1 MDQEEVKV
9 RYFAVLL
16 MLVLFMTA
24 TNFAWSKTVAEYVA
38 EAEEFKNAG
47 QFDKAISTME
57 QAVEEYPESSDAYA
71 QLGIMLG
78 EKAQRMR
85 DYMALME
92 IADRIFSLWDKAL
105 VLDPNNFMARFYR
118 GAWAVN
124 MAKSMGQ
131 LEKGIGDLEIIA
143 QALEKSPDPSSTEQ
157 LMEAYQ
163 YLADGYQK
171 NGEYAEAKSVHEK
184 VIALVP
190 ETQYAEQ
197 AQQKIDKIEEFEKW
211 QEEYAQNVA
220 SDTPEIVSLKEK
232 VAKDPDNF
240 ELLLA
245 LGKAYYHVE
254 NYIQAEKMLK
264 RAVAIDQSSSEA
276 YKLLAYTQGAI
287 NEGGYDPRVYM
298 DTDFRTDLAFEAA
311 DALDKAVALATEDIE
326 LRLTRGVTS
335 VNMPFFVNR
344 IDQGI
349 EDLEMVSESD
359 VSDEMK
365 AEAIY
370 WLGYAHQKKA
380 TTYWIR
386 VVSKYSAT
394 DAAQDVFDRLRPP
407 VTHIDLSKYIVPIV
421 YVDFEL
427 SYRDELAPQTAVW
440 VENAEGEFVK
450 TLYVSG
456 FSGHAKEQQVNLPVW
471 AKSSEFEDVDAIT
484 GASIDLGHHIYIWDL
499 NDHTGKKVGSGEYKI
514 FVEVS
519 YWPSMQYQR
528 VEAPIVIGNG
538 ASRKVVEEGNI
549 IPYLEVRYLP

>member
-1 MDQEEVKV
+1 MV
-9 RYFAVLL
+9 
-16 MLVLFMTA
+16 VLFVTA
-24 TNFAWSKTVAEYVA
+24 NLGWCKTIEEYIGQ
-38 EAEEFKNAG
+38 AEELKNAG
-47 QFDKAISTME
+47 QFDEAISAME

-92 IADRIFSLWDKAL
+92 IATRIFSLWDKAL
-105 VLDPNNFMARFYR
+105 ELNPNNFMARFYR
-118 GAWAVN
+118 GAWSVN
-124 MAKSMGQ
+124 MPKSMGQ
-131 LEKGIGDLEIIA
+131 LEKGIGDLEITA
-143 QALEKSPDPSSTEQ
+143 QALVQSPDPSSKEQ
-157 LMEAYQ
+157 LVEAYQ

-171 NGEYAEAKSVHEK
+171 NGEYGKAKIANEK
-184 VIALVP
+184 IIALVP

-197 AQQKIDKIEEFEKW
+197 AQRRIDKIDGFEKW
-211 QEEYAQNVA
+211 QEEYAKNMV

-232 VAKDPDNF
+232 VAEEPDNF
-240 ELLLA
+240 DLLFA
-245 LGKAYYHVE
+245 LGKAYFDVE
-254 NYIQAEKMLK
+254 NYGEAEKVLK
-264 RAVAIDQSSSEA
+264 QAVEIDQSSSEA
-276 YKLLAYTQGAI
+276 YKLLAYTQGEI
-287 NEGGYDPRVYM
+287 NEVGYDPRIYM

-311 DALDKAVALATEDIE
+311 DALDKAVALAPGDIE
-326 LRLTRGVTS
+326 LRLTRGIIS
-335 VNMPFFVNR
+335 VNMPFFVNK

-349 EDLEMVSESD
+349 ADLEVVIDSD

-365 AEAIY
+365 AEATY
-370 WLGYAHQKKA
+370 WLGYAYQKKA

-386 VVSKYSAT
+386 VVSNYSAT

-456 FSGHAKEQQVNLPVW
+456 FSGYAKEQQVNLPVW
-471 AKSSEFEDVDAIT
+471 AKSSEYADVDAIT
-484 GASIDLGHHIYIWDL
+484 GASIDLGHHVYVWDL
-499 NDHTGKKVGSGEYKI
+499 NDYTGKKVSSGEYKV
-514 FVEVS
+514 FVEVA

-528 VEAPIVIGNG
+528 VESPITVGKG
-538 ASRKVVEEGNI
+538 AVRKVVEEGNI
-549 IPYLEVRYLP
+549 IPYLELRYLP